1 MKLVTKLQSVS
12 DIITNSSS
20 EVFLVGRN
28 PSKDLLGMDS
38 GCIAIIA
45 IDKEWLG
52 YNWDGEKNLICSI
65 PGLEKYYDLS
75 EEEWSELYDVL
86 LDKVIELA
94 NGYYYVEIED
104 HYSFDL
110 FDADV
115 EEMKEEALYYESRH

>member
-38 GCIAIIA
+38 GCIAVIA
-45 IDKEWLG
+45 MDKEWL
-52 YNWDGEKNLICSI
+52 KNIWNEEQDLICSI
-65 PGLEKYYDLS
+65 PGLEKYYYLGEKD
-75 EEEWSELYDVL
+75 WSKLFDTL
-86 LDKVIELA
+86 IDKVAKLA
-94 NGYYYVEIED
+94 DGYYYVEIED
-104 HYSFDL
+104 HYNYDL

-115 EEMKEEALYYESRH
+115 ETMRKEALYYESRH